1 MKSPPTPTYFLA
13 LLFTGIPPIA
23 DFLKHGATY
32 FAELLHYRDAAVA
45 AAAAAGAGPLPV
57 AGPGIMMI
65 IPIIMMIIS
74 SSPCI
79 ARGHISTRLSIYTGP
94 LCVARNNSA
103 IPLGRAPE
111 GRRRCETP
119 FVIDID
125 TLCIDTL

>member
-1 MKSPPTPTYFLA
+1 VKSPPTPTYFLLVA
-13 LLFTGIPPIA
+13 LLFTGIPPVA
-23 DFLKHGATY
+23 DLLKHGATY

-57 AGPGIMMI
+57 AGIMMI
-65 IPIIMMIIS
+65 THPIS

-94 LCVARNNSA
+94 LCVARINSA

-119 FVIDID
+119 FVID

>member
-65 IPIIMMIIS
+65 IPIIMMSFQVPLASQEATYLLAFPFIQAH
-74 SSPCI
+74 C
-79 ARGHISTRLSIYTGP
+79 ALRGLIRPSHS
-94 LCVARNNSA
+94 
-103 IPLGRAPE
+103 APE

-119 FVIDID
+119 FVID

>member
-1 MKSPPTPTYFLA
+1 MTQARIGIGVTGYFSS
-13 LLFTGIPPIA
+13 IPPVA
-23 DFLKHGATY
+23 DLLKHGATY

-57 AGPGIMMI
+57 AGIMMI
-65 IPIIMMIIS
+65 THPIS

-94 LCVARNNSA
+94 LCVARINSA

-111 GRRRCETP
+111 GRRLSLIHISEPTRP
-119 FVIDID
+119 Y
-125 TLCIDTL
+125 

>member
-1 MKSPPTPTYFLA
+1 MTQARIGIGVTGYFSS
-13 LLFTGIPPIA
+13 IPPVA
-23 DFLKHGATY
+23 DLLKHGATY

-79 ARGHISTRLSIYTGP
+79 ARGHISTRLSIDTGP

-119 FVIDID
+119 FVID

>member
-94 LCVARNNSA
+94 LCVARINSA
-103 IPLGRAPE
+103 IPLGPRGAPPL
-111 GRRRCETP
+111 RNPLRYRYIVYRYIVTNR
-119 FVIDID
+119 
-125 TLCIDTL
+125 

>member
-74 SSPCI
+74 
-79 ARGHISTRLSIYTGP
+79 IYTGP

-103 IPLGRAPE
+103 IPLTRKGPRGAPPL
-111 GRRRCETP
+111 RNPLRYRYIMYRYIVTNR
-119 FVIDID
+119 
-125 TLCIDTL
+125 

>member
-1 MKSPPTPTYFLA
+1 MTQARIGIGVTGYFSS
-13 LLFTGIPPIA
+13 IPPVA
-23 DFLKHGATY
+23 DLLKHGATY

-65 IPIIMMIIS
+65 IPIIMMIMIIS

-119 FVIDID
+119 FVID

>member
-65 IPIIMMIIS
+65 IPTSIIMMIIS

-119 FVIDID
+119 FVID

>member
-13 LLFTGIPPIA
+13 LLFTGIPPVA
-23 DFLKHGATY
+23 DLLKHGATY

-57 AGPGIMMI
+57 AGIIMIMM
-65 IPIIMMIIS
+65 MITHPIS

-94 LCVARNNSA
+94 LCVARINSA

-119 FVIDID
+119 FVID

>member
-57 AGPGIMMI
+57 AGPGMMMI
-65 IPIIMMIIS
+65 IPIIMMII
-74 SSPCI
+74 
-79 ARGHISTRLSIYTGP
+79 SIYTGP

-119 FVIDID
+119 FVID

>member
-1 MKSPPTPTYFLA
+1 VTRIGIGVTGYFSS
-13 LLFTGIPPIA
+13 IPPVA
-23 DFLKHGATY
+23 DLLKHGATY

-119 FVIDID
+119 FVID

>member
-1 MKSPPTPTYFLA
+1 MTRIGIGVTGYFSS
-13 LLFTGIPPIA
+13 IPPVA
-23 DFLKHGATY
+23 DLLKHGATY

-79 ARGHISTRLSIYTGP
+79 ARGHISTCLSIYTGP

-119 FVIDID
+119 FVID

>member
-1 MKSPPTPTYFLA
+1 MTRIGIGVTGYFSS
-13 LLFTGIPPIA
+13 IPPVA
-23 DFLKHGATY
+23 DLLKHGATY

-119 FVIDID
+119 FVID

>member
-1 MKSPPTPTYFLA
+1 MTRIGIGVTGYFSS
-13 LLFTGIPPIA
+13 IPPVA
-23 DFLKHGATY
+23 DLLKHGATY

-57 AGPGIMMI
+57 AGIIMIMM
-65 IPIIMMIIS
+65 MITHPIS

-94 LCVARNNSA
+94 LCVARINSA

-111 GRRRCETP
+111 GCRRCETP
-119 FVIDID
+119 FVID

>member
-1 MKSPPTPTYFLA
+1 MKSTATPTYFLA

-94 LCVARNNSA
+94 LCVARDNSA

-119 FVIDID
+119 FVID